1 MKTIN
6 TAQYV
11 TPPIDPSANP
21 TIIKVTFVGDSL
33 EYFVP
38 IDTDNLDYQ
47 AVQAWV
53 ADGNSIQAED

>member
-47 AVQAWV
+47 AVQDWV
-53 ADGNSIQAED
+53 ADGNTIQEAD